1 MGLRPTQGDEK
12 PLLSSNRSPWKAS
25 PSRLSSRAYPDFL
38 LRGTK
43 DDLVCGF
50 HQGKPHELCGT
61 HRTQQEIRGSRG
73 ICSSA
78 DLSWKCFST
87 ERSAVDLRFPS
98 PRKQREGWDPQRP
111 IYPRKICPTELSWQ
125 RQAFPRA
132 GHSWL
137 GASSPAAERE
147 PCRFDPGSE
156 QQYRSVNPIANRRG
170 SAAQGQDR

>member
-12 PLLSSNRSPWKAS
+12 RLLSSNRSLRKR
-25 PSRLSSRAYPDFL
+25 PSLCHPPARRAVGAYPDFL

-61 HRTQQEIRGSRG
+61 IALNRKSGAAEDLQFSQPTSHPLWKRRSPLCHPERTRISYYAAPKMTSLRLHQGKPHELCGTHRPQQEIRGSRG

-87 ERSAVDLRFPS
+87 ERLLQAT
-98 PRKQREGWDPQRP
+98 P
-111 IYPRKICPTELSWQ
+111 IC
-125 RQAFPRA
+125 
-132 GHSWL
+132 
-137 GASSPAAERE
+137 
-147 PCRFDPGSE
+147 C
-156 QQYRSVNPIANRRG
+156 
-170 SAAQGQDR
+170 

>member
-1 MGLRPTQGDEK
+1 MEAP
-12 PLLSSNRSPWKAS
+12 PSP
-25 PSRLSSRAYPDFL
+25 LSSRAYPDFL

-87 ERSAVDLRFPS
+87 ERTRISCCAAVDRAACAVFRKVVHRRSRPAGYETGHFLSSAAQQIPGCPS
-98 PRKQREGWDPQRP
+98 PRISCKAWWG
-111 IYPRKICPTELSWQ
+111 PRTSCGFPYRKPHTLPWLGPRSRKSGVLRSGGSAVSFSHICP
-125 RQAFPRA
+125 
-132 GHSWL
+132 
-137 GASSPAAERE
+137 
-147 PCRFDPGSE
+147 
-156 QQYRSVNPIANRRG
+156 
-170 SAAQGQDR
+170 

>member
-12 PLLSSNRSPWKAS
+12 RLLSSNRSPWKRR
-25 PSRLSSRAYPDFL
+25 PPLLSSRAHPDFL

-50 HQGKPHELCGT
+50 HQGKPHELRGT

-87 ERSAVDLRFPS
+87 ERTRISCCAAVERAACAAFRKESRMKLANATKPDRKSGGSAVEGPAVSFS
-98 PRKQREGWDPQRP
+98 QRADAP
-111 IYPRKICPTELSWQ
+111 
-125 RQAFPRA
+125 
-132 GHSWL
+132 
-137 GASSPAAERE
+137 
-147 PCRFDPGSE
+147 
-156 QQYRSVNPIANRRG
+156 
-170 SAAQGQDR
+170 